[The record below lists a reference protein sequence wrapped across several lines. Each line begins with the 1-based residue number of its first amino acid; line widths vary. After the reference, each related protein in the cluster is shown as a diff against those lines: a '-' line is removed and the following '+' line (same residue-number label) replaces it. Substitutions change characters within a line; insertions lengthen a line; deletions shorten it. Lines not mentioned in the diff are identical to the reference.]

1 MDPRLSIRTWAP
13 HLVLLIL
20 VLGTL
25 GWLLALLDPLLDGL
39 LMGLALTLLTRP
51 VLHPILGRGVVLLLP
66 KIGDHW
72 QRHVEAAAATVL
84 LLALL
89 GGSLG
94 MVMWAALGDL
104 WSTFGA
110 AWGLLRQDRAALTM
124 VLDAVEQRAA
134 AIISL
139 YPDLPIT
146 AASLRASLAAWLDQ
160 GRVGPEFLKLVA
172 KGTGSAL
179 VTTSITFT
187 TVFYAWGHGD
197 RLAAQVLSRLP
208 LELAARSALRARVQ
222 HLAGHLLTVVAAR
235 ALVLGLTF
243 GALSWIIAGFNPVL
257 VAVPAVV
264 LCLLPMVGPSF
275 VWLALAS
282 LLATQGRWIEAGS
295 LASAC
300 LGCWFLVEQAAN
312 RVAVALGT
320 DEVWLGFLL
329 FLSMVAGV
337 IAHGLGGLVLGPA
350 AVLVLGVLIEA
361 WSSLYGIEPV
371 VIRAPEDH
379 VNDPTDGS
387 K

>member
-1 MDPRLSIRTWAP
+1 MDPRLTIRSWAP
-13 HLVLLIL
+13 HLVLLVLL
-20 VLGTL
+20 VGTL
-25 GWLLALLDPLLDGL
+25 GWLLSLLDPLLNGL

-51 VLHPILGRGVVLLLP
+51 VLHPLLNRGIVLVLP
-66 KIGDHW
+66 GISDHW
-72 QRHVEAAAATVL
+72 HRHVEAGLATVL

-89 GGSLG
+89 GGIMG
-94 MVMWAALGDL
+94 VVMWAALGDL
-104 WSTFGA
+104 WSTVGA
-110 AWGLLRQDRAALTM
+110 AWGLLRHDGKAVTL

-134 AIISL
+134 TILNL

-146 AASLRASLAAWLDQ
+146 AASLRADLAAWFAQ

-179 VTTSITFT
+179 VSTTIAFT
-187 TVFYAWGHGD
+187 TLFYAWGHGD
-197 RLAAQVLSRLP
+197 RLAAQVLTRLP
-208 LELAARSALRARVQ
+208 LGPTARLALSARVQ
-222 HLAGHLLTVVAAR
+222 HLAGHLLAVVAAR
-235 ALVLGLTF
+235 ALVLGLSF
-243 GALSWIIAGFNPVL
+243 GVLAWIIAGFNPVL

-264 LCLLPMVGPSF
+264 LCLLPLVGPSF

-282 LLATQGRWIEAGS
+282 LLATQGRWLEAGAI
-295 LASAC
+295 ASAC

-312 RVAVALGT
+312 RIAVALGT

-361 WSSLYGIEPV
+361 WSSLYGGG
-371 VIRAPEDH
+371 PEA
-379 VNDPTDGS
+379 VRSNPPGDG
-387 K
+387 